1 MKRKNIEAISFI
13 VIFAAIMGVFIYIM
27 GISNFFGTLTNTA
40 YYLLMNVVW
49 FILAIAV
56 LTSAF
61 SELLSEF
68 HVVDLLNK
76 LLSPVMKILYK
87 LPGVASIGII
97 TTYLSDNPAIISLAY
112 DKKFR
117 NKFTKKQLPAL
128 CNLGTS
134 FGMGLI
140 VSTTL
145 IAIDNSFLLPV
156 IVGNIGAIVG
166 SIVSTR
172 IMLRLIKNVDFEI
185 EIDDESKSDESEFTG
200 NVFERV
206 INALLDGGKNG
217 VKIGM
222 QIIPGVIVISTFVML
237 LTFGPDEK
245 TGDFLGGAK
254 EGIGALPFLA
264 NKLDFVIQPLFG
276 FTSPEA
282 ISFPLTALGSTGAA
296 LGLIPSFIEQEL
308 ISTNDIAVFCAMGMV
323 WSGYLSTHISMMD
336 SLGVRKLA
344 NKAIIS
350 HTFGGIAA
358 GIFANYLFILLA

>member
-1 MKRKNIEAISFI
+1 MNKKYFEAISFI
-13 VIFAAIMGVFIYIM
+13 VIFTTLIGTFAYIMGV
-27 GISNFFGTLTNTA
+27 SNFFSTLTKTA
-40 YYLLMNVVW
+40 YYLLMNVIW

-61 SELLSEF
+61 SGLLSEF
-68 HVVDLLNK
+68 HVIDLLNK
-76 LLSPVMKILYK
+76 LLSPIMKVIYK

-97 TTYLSDNPAIISLAY
+97 TTYLSDNPAIISLSHE
-112 DKKFR
+112 KNFR
-117 NKFTKKQLPAL
+117 AMFSDKQLPAL

-145 IAIDNSFLLPV
+145 IAIDESFLVPV
-156 IVGNIGAIVG
+156 IIGNIGAIIG
-166 SIVSTR
+166 SIFSTR
-172 IMLRLIKNVDFEI
+172 IMLRLIRNVDYT
-185 EIDDESKSDESEFTG
+185 IDLQENLENSVSEEKQ
-200 NVFERV
+200 NIFERI
-206 INALLDGGKNG
+206 INAMLDGGKNG

-222 QIIPGVIVISTFVML
+222 QIIPGVIVISTIVML
-237 LTFGPDEK
+237 LTFTTTNGK
-245 TGDFLGGAK
+245 YTGSEL
-254 EGIGALPFLA
+254 EGIGILPLIA
-264 NKLDFVIQPLFG
+264 SKLNFILQPLFG

-296 LGLIPSFIEQEL
+296 LGLIQSFLNQDL
-308 ISTNDIAVFCAMGMV
+308 INGSDIAVFCAMGMV

-350 HTFGGIAA
+350 HTIGGVIA
-358 GIFANYLFILLA
+358 GVCANYIYMLFV